1 MLRQAKNVGVVQPV
15 NRVVPI
21 QRVDQRLLP
30 PKYPKK
36 KRRKRQDQLELIGQQ
51 QRQAEREKH
60 ENQMSKVWWK
70 RL

>member
-1 MLRQAKNVGVVQPV
+1 MLKQVKSVVGRLLKAVKDL
-15 NRVVPI
+15 I

-30 PKYPKK
+30 QKYPKK
-36 KRRKRQDQLELIGQQ
+36 KRRKRQDQLKLIGQQ
-51 QRQAEREKH
+51 QRQAEREQH